1 MDDVRINKLF
11 GFGVKIYPYSL
22 VWKKGVT
29 YEDWCVWDR
38 LREVS

>member
-29 YEDWCVWDR
+29 YEEPARSVLGW
-38 LREVS
+38 